1 MVEVKLHDIGEGMTE
16 GEIIHFLVSVG
27 DVVRIDQPLV
37 EVQTDKVTAEL
48 PSPVAGKIKEIKFN
62 IGDTVEVG
70 NTILLIEKEGRFP
83 EEEKIPKSGVSENET
98 VTDKADNKISNYQ
111 ATMRL
116 TKRILATPFTR
127 RIARENNIDIEQVKG
142 SGPAGRVTDEDV
154 LSFMNAPKE
163 VSVKEVEM
171 TVETSQVKSVVRE
184 IPFKGRRRQI
194 ADKMTKSLF
203 TIPHVSHFD
212 EVDLTN
218 LLAFKKELKAMDPDG
233 QNGLNIS
240 VAAFLV
246 KAIQIALKDFP
257 IFNAKLD
264 EENGVIRLES
274 EVNMGI
280 ATDADEGLIVPVIK
294 NLEQK
299 SIIQINKEMKDLI
312 QKAKNNKLT
321 IQELTGG
328 TFTISNVG
336 PLGSTGAT
344 PIINHPEVGLMA
356 FHKTKKMPVVVNDEI
371 VIRSMMN
378 VSMTFDHR
386 VADGAKAV
394 AFTNRFIQLVES
406 PTVMTLELV

>member
-1 MVEVKLHDIGEGMTE
+1 MVEVKLHDIGEGLTE
-16 GEIIHFLVSVG
+16 GEITHFLVSVG
-27 DVVRIDQPLV
+27 DEVKIDQPLV

-48 PSPVAGKIKEIKFN
+48 PSPVAGKVKEIKFN
-62 IGDTVEVG
+62 VGDTVEVG
-70 NTILLIEKEGRFP
+70 NTILLIEGKGSAAVEVKKAAPAKEA
-83 EEEKIPKSGVSENET
+83 VT
-98 VTDKADNKISNYQ
+98 VDKISNFQ
-111 ATMRL
+111 ASRRI

-127 RIARENNIDIEQVKG
+127 RIARENNVDIEQILG

-154 LSFMNAPKE
+154 LNYVNAPKE
-163 VSVKEVEM
+163 AEKVKVEVANKP
-171 TVETSQVKSVVRE
+171 QPKAPVKE
-184 IPFKGRRRQI
+184 IPFKGRRKQI

-203 TIPHVSHFD
+203 TIPHVTHFD

-218 LLAFKKELKAMDPDG
+218 LLAFKKELKGMDPDG
-233 QNGLNIS
+233 KKGLNVS

-264 EENGVIRLES
+264 EENGVIKLES

-280 ATDADEGLIVPVIK
+280 ATDADEGLIVPVVK

-299 SIIQINKEMKDLI
+299 SIIQINREMKELI
-312 QKAKNNKLT
+312 QKAKTNKLA

-336 PLGSTGAT
+336 PLGSIGAT

-356 FHKTKKMPVVVNDEI
+356 FHKTKKMPVVVGDEI

-386 VADGAKAV
+386 IADGATAV
-394 AFTNRFIQLVES
+394 AFTNRFIQLVENPS
-406 PTVMTLELV
+406 VMTLEMV